1 MGLPACLPLLRTR
14 ARGCYVYT
22 SLSSPCYPTSPQ
34 LAPIGQVGPTGMAAR
49 WLCVVLF
56 SFFSA
61 VHLSL
66 QLHTYIHVSLYY
78 YKYTCTVLPFEYAK
92 AEQRLPY
99 VVYLFFSFLL
109 KWAPSLC
116 DVVPIFFSFYWTHL
130 FCVMLNLCHELHP
143 IRVTVVADYYTT
155 LQHMLNVPQPL
166 QEYANISS

>member
-1 MGLPACLPLLRTR
+1 
-14 ARGCYVYT
+14 
-22 SLSSPCYPTSPQ
+22 
-34 LAPIGQVGPTGMAAR
+34 MAAR

-99 VVYLFFSFLL
+99 VVYPFFSFLL
-109 KWAPSLC
+109 KWTPSLC
-116 DVVPIFFSFYWTHL
+116 DVVPIFFL
-130 FCVMLNLCHELHP
+130 FLLDAPFLCHVKFVPWTAPNTCDRCCRLLHHFIAHAKCSMVTLGICQYKLLKVWKHKTLIEMFP
-143 IRVTVVADYYTT
+143 IK
-155 LQHMLNVPQPL
+155 MLALP
-166 QEYANISS
+166 EKREFYI